1 MARRDSTSKIGIAL
15 VVVLVVLLIV
25 HLLFSGSISY
35 GFGQVFSALLSGP
48 GESQEQL
55 VVWGLRLPR
64 GCMAALIGANLAVVG
79 AVFQALFRNPL
90 ADPYIV
96 GVSSGAAVGG
106 VIALLLGFSES
117 LGGFGGVLAAFATA
131 VAGMMLVIAIG
142 KSAGLLNLST
152 LLLAGVAVGS
162 FLWALI
168 TFLLVSSGADA
179 GRVLFWLLGSLVGMD
194 WARVALLGIVTVGG
208 TIALWIFARPLTLLS
223 TGEEVAI
230 SLGVAVEKLKWI
242 VLLVGSAMA
251 AAAVAAVG
259 IVGFVGLF
267 TPNIARRMV
276 GSEMKRVIPTSMVL
290 GAIGVLVADILAQ
303 RLLPGREVNIGVI
316 TALFG
321 APFLIVILRKRTA

>member
-1 MARRDSTSKIGIAL
+1 MRRESAVKLGIAL
-15 VVVLVVLLIV
+15 VVGLFALLIA

-35 GFGQVFSALLSGP
+35 GIGQVFSALLGGP
-48 GESQEQL
+48 GQTQEQL

-64 GCMAALIGANLAVVG
+64 GCMAILVGANLAVVG
-79 AVFQALFRNPL
+79 AAFQALFRNPL

-106 VIALLLGFSES
+106 VLALLFGFSGM
-117 LGGFGGVLAAFATA
+117 LGGFGGVLSSFATA
-131 VAGMMLVIAIG
+131 VLGMLMVLAVGRSAGM
-142 KSAGLLNLST
+142 LNLST

-194 WARVALLGIVTVGG
+194 WQRVALLAFVTIIG
-208 TIALWIFARPLTLLS
+208 TAILWFFARQLTLLS
-223 TGEEVAI
+223 TGEEIAQ
-230 SLGVAVEKLKWI
+230 SLGVNVEKLKWI

-251 AAAVAAVG
+251 AAAVSSVG
-259 IVGFVGLF
+259 IIGFVGLF
-267 TPNIARRMV
+267 TPNIARRLV
-276 GSEMKRVIPTSMVL
+276 GSEMNRVIPTSMIL
-290 GAIGVLVADILAQ
+290 GAMGVLVADLLAQ

-316 TALFG
+316 TALIG
-321 APFLIVILRKRTA
+321 APFLVVILRRRTA